1 MSDLWTP
8 TRRKF
13 VHGAA
18 ATAAFA
24 ALPASSAFAAKF
36 PSQKLGVM
44 VATREGGGADR
55 NLRLFWSV
63 WQKYLKTKMEASFHP
78 GAAGRVGYVKYM
90 GLAKPDCYT
99 HLFGNM
105 GPEVLN
111 WVVKPPKTFKFPGDY
126 KYWLRVDSDPSGI
139 FVRNESEF
147 KSIDDL
153 IAAGKKRTLKV
164 AASRI
169 AHPAV
174 VGILALAKHTG
185 AQVNVVPLSGG
196 KNTYAGVKSGE
207 FECGALP
214 ISGVSARSNAFR
226 ILCVFDDKNKI
237 PEKTGNAPT
246 VNAHFGTK
254 FPPLVSARA
263 FALKT
268 EAINKYPDRFKI
280 LQETAK
286 QVFSDPDFKK
296 AVIKAKAPWELIDY
310 GGLAECEAYVKNITA
325 IGNEFKDLLSGMSK
339 KKKKKS

>member
-8 TRRKF
+8 TRRNF

-24 ALPASSAFAAKF
+24 ALPTSSAFAAKF
-36 PSQKLGVM
+36 PSQNLGVM

-55 NLRLFWSV
+55 NLRLFWGV
-63 WQKYLKTKMEASFHP
+63 WKKYLKTQMEASFYP
-78 GAAGRVGYVKYM
+78 GAAGRVGYEKYM

-111 WVVKPPKTFKFPGDY
+111 WVVKPPTSFKFPGDY
-126 KYWLRVDSDPSGI
+126 KYWLRVDSDPSCI
-139 FVRNESEF
+139 FVDIKSKF
-147 KSIDDL
+147 KTIDDL
-153 IAAGKKRTLKV
+153 IAEGKKRTIKV

-174 VGILALAKHTG
+174 VGMLALAKHTG
-185 AQVNVVPLSGG
+185 AKVNIIPLSGG
-196 KNTYAGVKSGE
+196 KNTRAGVKTGE
-207 FECGALP
+207 MDCGALP
-214 ISGVSARSNAFR
+214 TGGIARKKKAFR
-226 ILCVFDDKNKI
+226 IIALFDDKNKI
-237 PEKTGNAPT
+237 PEQTRNAPT

-268 EAINKYPDRFKI
+268 VAIEKHPDRFKV

-286 QVFSDPDFKK
+286 QVFTDPDFKK
-296 AVIKAKAPWELIDY
+296 AVIKAKAPWPFINY
-310 GGLAECEAYVKNITA
+310 GGPEECAAYVKEITA
-325 IGNEFKDLLSGMSK
+325 IGNEFKGLLSGK
-339 KKKKKS
+339 N